1 MPVKDGDHT
10 VHDQSG
16 TYPSL
21 GDPLPLAGS
30 QAQRLAKVFK
40 ALSDPVRLRLLSLI
54 ASHPGGEVCVCN
66 LVDAFNV
73 TQPAISHHLKVLRDA
88 DLVTSERRGPW
99 AYYSMRTDAFPALR
113 ALFGPSAQGS
123 LPAEMTFMPRT
134 TAS

>member
-1 MPVKDGDHT
+1 MKDGDHA
-10 VHDQSG
+10 VRDESG

-21 GDPLPLAGS
+21 GDPLPLVDS
-30 QAQRLAKVFK
+30 QAQRLAKIFK

-73 TQPAISHHLKVLRDA
+73 TQPAISHHLRVLRDA
-88 DLVTSERRGPW
+88 DLVTSQRRGPW
-99 AYYSMRTDAFPALR
+99 AYYRMRTDAFPALC

-123 LPAEMTFMPRT
+123 LPAEAAFVRGT